1 MFLVDLIRHFAK
13 NEVGENKMAKPNST
27 DGCGTLLI
35 LFALIYA
42 FVQFL
47 EKNYIIIC
55 IIVGIFVLS
64 IFAYRFLKHK
74 KKLKASRLHQV
85 RSLQIDSS
93 KKYPSASQID
103 SANSLLEKAHHLA
116 DILNTTTNR
125 KEFYASFYELSVVLK
140 SLSEFEGLIN
150 FENSLPSTDLNKL
163 KENRQ
168 ASIDF
173 LEKRIKDAESQ
184 ATNGQNNASEL
195 VEETKPPQPNVDV
208 EKNTTQHILTQQ
220 IEKLRKQIEETESQ
234 TVNDQN
240 DISEPICP
248 NILKVDAY
256 FAEAAK
262 LIIEKE
268 RASIGMLQKM
278 FKIGFDR
285 AAKIMDQLTDAGIVG
300 AEKGT
305 APRKVLMS
313 MNQFEEFFK
322 NVELETI
329 SYTSPSANASDISK
343 VKNLSSIGIDF
354 DYSNSGKNLSFL
366 QNIVITH
373 STQDYQIEFINYL
386 LQTNAPE
393 DLKLILCDLGLS
405 GFEIYNGIPNL
416 FIPVVNSVDKTYSV
430 LEWLFAEMKGRTTL
444 LLEQKVKNIDAFNK
458 CTNEKMPKIVCIID
472 EIFFLKNA
480 FHSLDLLIPL
490 LLNCNRMGLYII
502 FFSKFDL
509 KNLSLGKIK
518 DLVAFYHE
526 ELPLEFK
533 LLQQPTIETNMN
545 NFDSMSGIEFE
556 LFCKNILQINGF
568 QNLRTTKG
576 SGDQGIDLLAEKDG
590 IQYGIQCKCYSS
602 DIGNKA
608 VQEAFAGKTFYNCH
622 VVAVLT
628 NQYFTKSATELAQS
642 NKVLLWDRKK
652 LIALISTAQ
661 NKQKGVL

>member
-184 ATNGQNNASEL
+184 ATNGQNNVSEL

-234 TVNDQN
+234 TANDQN
-240 DISEPICP
+240 DISEPMPPDMSEADI
-248 NILKVDAY
+248 Y
-256 FAEAAK
+256 FEEAGK
-262 LIIEKE
+262 LVTTKG
-268 RASIGMLQKM
+268 RASIGMLQRM
-278 FKIGFDR
+278 FKIEFNR
-285 AAKIMDQLTDAGIVG
+285 AERIMDQLCEVG
-300 AEKGT
+300 VISPVNGSS
-305 APRKVLMS
+305 PRTVLMNETEFLKVLEKWKQNTYHVQS
-313 MNQFEEFFK
+313 TIYLK
-322 NVELETI
+322 NI
-329 SYTSPSANASDISK
+329 QK
-343 VKNLSSIGIDF
+343 QSSIERIKWYNNKF
-354 DYSNSGKNLSFL
+354 DYMTGNDFEQFCALVLQGNGYTTHVTPASGDF
-366 QNIVITH
+366 
-373 STQDYQIEFINYL
+373 
-386 LQTNAPE
+386 
-393 DLKLILCDLGLS
+393 G
-405 GFEIYNGIPNL
+405 
-416 FIPVVNSVDKTYSV
+416 VDII
-430 LEWLFAEMKGRTTL
+430 AE
-444 LLEQKVKNIDAFNK
+444 Q
-458 CTNEKMPKIVCIID
+458 
-472 EIFFLKNA
+472 
-480 FHSLDLLIPL
+480 
-490 LLNCNRMGLYII
+490 
-502 FFSKFDL
+502 
-509 KNLSLGKIK
+509 
-518 DLVAFYHE
+518 
-526 ELPLEFK
+526 
-533 LLQQPTIETNMN
+533 
-545 NFDSMSGIEFE
+545 SGI
-556 LFCKNILQINGF
+556 
-568 QNLRTTKG
+568 TY
-576 SGDQGIDLLAEKDG
+576 A
-590 IQYGIQCKCYSS
+590 IQCKCYSS
-602 DIGNKA
+602 DIGVDA
-608 VQEAFAGKTFYNCH
+608 VYQVAGGMKYYHANLGI
-622 VVAVLT
+622 VLT
-628 NQYFTKSATELAQS
+628 NRYFTRQAQELAS
-642 NKVLLWDRKK
+642 GIGVILWNRDSLIK
-652 LIALISTAQ
+652 LIQTAGLNNSSKLANAEEVAPYPDELAAISAYKAGDPDYQ
-661 NKQKGVL
+661 PSISQEEILKELGLN

>member
-1 MFLVDLIRHFAK
+1 M
-13 NEVGENKMAKPNST
+13 NKSSI
-27 DGCGTLLI
+27 LL
-35 LFALIYA
+35 
-42 FVQFL
+42 
-47 EKNYIIIC
+47 N
-55 IIVGIFVLS
+55 
-64 IFAYRFLKHK
+64 
-74 KKLKASRLHQV
+74 
-85 RSLQIDSS
+85 
-93 KKYPSASQID
+93 
-103 SANSLLEKAHHLA
+103 
-116 DILNTTTNR
+116 
-125 KEFYASFYELSVVLK
+125 
-140 SLSEFEGLIN
+140 
-150 FENSLPSTDLNKL
+150 
-163 KENRQ
+163 
-168 ASIDF
+168 
-173 LEKRIKDAESQ
+173 
-184 ATNGQNNASEL
+184 
-195 VEETKPPQPNVDV
+195 
-208 EKNTTQHILTQQ
+208 QQ
-220 IEKLRKQIEETESQ
+220 IEELRNQIEGTEYQSPSSQ
-234 TVNDQN
+234 H
-240 DISEPICP
+240 DISGPIRP

-268 RASIGMLQKM
+268 RASIGMLQRM

-322 NVELETI
+322 NAELETI

-373 STQDYQIEFINYL
+373 STQDYQIRFINYL
-386 LQTNAPE
+386 LRTNAPE

-416 FIPVVNSVDKTYSV
+416 FIPVVNSIDKTYSA

-444 LLEQKVKNIDAFNK
+444 LLEQKVKNMDAFNK
-458 CTNEKMPKIVCIID
+458 YANKKMPKIVCIID
-472 EIFFLKNA
+472 EIFFLKND

-556 LFCKNILQINGF
+556 LFCKNILQVNGF

-576 SGDQGIDLLAEKDG
+576 SGDQGIDLLAEKDD

-602 DIGNKA
+602 YIGNKA
-608 VQEAFAGKTFYNCH
+608 VQEAFAGKAFYNCH

-628 NQYFTKSATELAQS
+628 NQYFTKSAIELAQS